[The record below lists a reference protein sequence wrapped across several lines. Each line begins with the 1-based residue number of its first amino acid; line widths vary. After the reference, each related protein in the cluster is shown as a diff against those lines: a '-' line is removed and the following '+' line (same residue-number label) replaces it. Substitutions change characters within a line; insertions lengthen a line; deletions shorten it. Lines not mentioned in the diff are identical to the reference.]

1 MNSYCMSLSSL
12 RLDLRSAP
20 IVPLGTPPYEDPL
33 PHSLSSGLE
42 WRKISGNDCSHSLGY
57 CRWVTGPLQANRRIR
72 FLDDL
77 STTDGILQSYY

>member
-1 MNSYCMSLSSL
+1 MNSYRMSLSSL

-42 WRKISGNDCSHSLGY
+42 WPGNDSHSLGY

-77 STTDGILQSYY
+77 STTDGILLIQ